1 MHGYH
6 LLHQRYRILS
16 QVGKGGFS
24 AVYKA
29 VDTLYDDYTVAIK
42 AITLSG
48 LRPQEVIEA
57 TEAFNREMTLLSG
70 LKHPDLP
77 RIYDHFS
84 DSECWYL
91 VMDFIEGITLEK
103 HLETMPASRLA
114 AGEVLEI
121 GIMLCVVLEY
131 LHSRQPAII
140 FRDLKP
146 ANIMLRP
153 GGGIALIDFGIARHF
168 KPGQAKDTIPFGSP
182 GYAAP
187 EQYGKAQTTPRSDIY
202 GLGVLL
208 HQLLTGD
215 DPSQTP
221 FHFAALQVE
230 DQPELCDLE
239 RLIMQMV
246 QVDAA
251 KRPESITVVKEE
263 LQRSAQSWSMQYW
276 QGLPVRGLRGAQRQ
290 VAAMAQ
296 SQQTVDAIG
305 GSGAV
310 IAAAAGATSMGR
322 LTQLGWTA
330 PGTGATSTTS
340 RVYRGPAT
348 QKRGNPMAVA
358 SISLAILSIM
368 LPVFSF
374 IASSFLGMYFGI
386 NNFSFTMFLPVV
398 VTLVPAILA
407 VIFGHIGKHRA
418 RTVAGLLWSKEIAA
432 AGMVIGY
439 IFGAIYL
446 AFGCLIL
453 FYVLLTRG

>member
-1 MHGYH
+1 M
-6 LLHQRYRILS
+6 
-16 QVGKGGFS
+16 
-24 AVYKA
+24 
-29 VDTLYDDYTVAIK
+29 TV
-42 AITLSG
+42 
-48 LRPQEVIEA
+48 
-57 TEAFNREMTLLSG
+57 LSG
-70 LKHPDLP
+70 LKHPNLP

-103 HLETMPASRLA
+103 HLETMPESRLA
-114 AGEVLEI
+114 TGEVLEI
-121 GIMLCVVLEY
+121 GIMLSVVLEY

-146 ANIMLRP
+146 ANVILRP

-215 DPSQTP
+215 DPSQMP
-221 FHFAALQVE
+221 FRFASLQVE

-239 RLIMQMV
+239 ELIVQMV
-246 QVDAA
+246 QMDAA
-251 KRPESITVVKEE
+251 KRPESITIVKEK
-263 LQRSAQSWSMQYW
+263 LQRIAQSWSMQHW
-276 QGLPVRGLRGAQRQ
+276 QGLPARGLRGAQPP
-290 VAAMAQ
+290 VTAATVAQ
-296 SQQTVDAIG
+296 SLQPPVQTLDAVMG
-305 GSGAV
+305 
-310 IAAAAGATSMGR
+310 AGAAVPMVAGAMNMGR

-330 PGTGATSTTS
+330 PGTGGTSTTPT
-340 RVYRGPAT
+340 VYRGSTA

-358 SISLAILSIM
+358 SVSLAILSIV

-374 IASSFLGMYFGI
+374 IGSSFLGLYFGI
-386 NNFSFTMFLPVV
+386 DNFSFTIFIPFVV
-398 VTLVPAILA
+398 ALVPAVLA
-407 VIFGHIGKHRA
+407 VIFGHIGKRRA
-418 RTVAGLLWSKEIAA
+418 RANSGLSWSKEIATT
-432 AGMVIGY
+432 GMAMGY
-439 IFGAIYL
+439 VFGAIYL

-453 FYVLLTRG
+453 FYVLLSSG